1 MNGAEEKKNHLLRL
15 DGLLDGLETATLCRS
30 EGRVIEVTGL
40 TVKSVGPHASVGD
53 LVWIEPVHAASSK
66 RVPCEVVGF
75 QDRYVISMPV
85 ERLGPVHPGAR
96 VIPGGRMQVNVGE
109 ALLGRVV
116 DSLGRPIDGG
126 PPLEGVVPVDLD
138 REAPPA
144 MERSRLEESFET
156 GVRAI
161 DGILTVAKG
170 QRVGIFAGSGVG
182 KSVLL
187 GSLARNASSSVNV
200 IALIGERGREV
211 REFVEKNL
219 GEEGLKRSIVV
230 AVTSDQS
237 AVSRLKG
244 ASTAMAIAE
253 YFRDKNQDVMLMM
266 DSVTRYAMAQREIG
280 LAVGEPPTTRGYP
293 PSVFGLLP
301 QLLERAG
308 ASSRGTITAFY
319 TVLVESDDMND
330 PIGDTVRSIL
340 DGHIVLS
347 RRLASLNHYPA
358 IDVPVSLSRVM
369 ADIAQDGHRELASR
383 LRSLLAVY
391 QKAEDLVNV
400 GAYVPGSNKNID
412 EALAHIDGINE
423 FLCQKPEE
431 KTGFEDMLKKLEAAL
446 I

>member
-1 MNGAEEKKNHLLRL
+1 MNAAAEKMIPHLKL
-15 DGLLDGLETATLCRS
+15 DGLLDGLESATLCRS
-30 EGRVIEVTGL
+30 EGRVVEVTGL
-40 TVKSVGPHASVGD
+40 TVKSVGPYSSVGD
-53 LVWIEPVHAASSK
+53 LVWVEPVHGSV
-66 RVPCEVVGF
+66 RRRIPCEVVGF
-75 QDRYVISMPV
+75 HDRYVISMPV

-96 VIPGGRMQVNVGE
+96 VIPGGRMKVNVGDS
-109 ALLGRVV
+109 LLGRVV
-116 DSLGRPIDGG
+116 DSLGRPIDDG
-126 PPLEGVVPVDLD
+126 PPLEDVTPVDIE
-138 REAPPA
+138 REAPAA
-144 MERSRLEESFET
+144 MKRSRLSAPFHT
-156 GVRAI
+156 GIRAI

-170 QRVGIFAGSGVG
+170 QRIGIFAGSGVG

-187 GSLARNASSSVNV
+187 GSLARNASSRVNV

-211 REFVEKNL
+211 KEFVEKNL
-219 GEEGLKRSIVV
+219 GPEGLARSVVV

-253 YFRDKNQDVMLMM
+253 HFRDQNLDVMLMM

-308 ASSRGTITAFY
+308 SSERGSITAFY

-330 PIGDTVRSIL
+330 PIGDTVRGIL

-358 IDVPVSLSRVM
+358 IDIPVSLSRLM
-369 ADIAQDGHRELASR
+369 ADIVHPAHRELASR
-383 LRSLLAVY
+383 LRSLLAIY

-400 GAYVPGSNKNID
+400 GAYVAGSNPKID
-412 EALAHIDGINE
+412 EALANIDAINQ
-423 FLCQKPEE
+423 FLCQKPDETTE
-431 KTGFEDMLKKLEAAL
+431 FEAMLNQLLEAL
-446 I
+446 Q

>member
-1 MNGAEEKKNHLLRL
+1 MNEAAEKTTQHLKF
-15 DGLLDGLETATLCRS
+15 DGLLDGLESATLCRS
-30 EGRVIEVTGL
+30 EGRVVEVTGL
-40 TVKSVGPHASVGD
+40 TVKSVGPHASIGD
-53 LVWIEPVHAASSK
+53 LVWVEPVQTSS
-66 RVPCEVVGF
+66 RRRIPCEVVGF
-75 QDRYVISMPV
+75 HDRYVISMPV

-96 VIPGGRMQVNVGE
+96 VIPGGRMKVSVGD
-109 ALLGRVV
+109 ALLGRIV
-116 DSLGRPIDGG
+116 DAMGRPIDGG
-126 PPLEGVVPVDLD
+126 PPLDGLVPVDIEN
-138 REAPPA
+138 EAPLA
-144 MERSRLEESFET
+144 MSRERLSDHFET
-156 GVRAI
+156 GIRAI
-161 DGILTVAKG
+161 DGVLTVAKG
-170 QRVGIFAGSGVG
+170 QRIGIFAGSGVG

-187 GSLARNASSSVNV
+187 GSLARNASSDVNV

-219 GEEGLKRSIVV
+219 GEEGMRRSVVV

-237 AVSRLKG
+237 PVSRLKG

-253 YFRDKNQDVMLMM
+253 YFRDQNRDVMLMM

-308 ASSRGTITAFY
+308 ASDRGTITAFY

-330 PIGDTVRSIL
+330 PIGDTVRGIL

-347 RRLASLNHYPA
+347 RKLAALNHYPA

-369 ADIAQDGHRELASR
+369 SDIVAPQHRSMSAR

-400 GAYVPGSNKNID
+400 GAYVAGSNSKID
-412 EALAHIDGINE
+412 EALAHIDGING
-423 FLCQKPEE
+423 FLCQEPEV
-431 KTGFEDMLKKLEAAL
+431 KTGFDEMLAKLGEVVG
-446 I
+446 

>member
-1 MNGAEEKKNHLLRL
+1 MNDLAENQNQTLRFE
-15 DGLLDGLETATLCRS
+15 GLFDGLERATLCRS
-30 EGRVIEVTGL
+30 EGRVVEVTGL
-40 TVKSVGPHASVGD
+40 TVKSVGPHVSIGD
-53 LVWIEPVHAASSK
+53 LVWIEPVHDDLRK
-66 RVPCEVVGF
+66 RIACEVVGF

-85 ERLGPVHPGAR
+85 ERLGPIHPGAR
-96 VIPGGRMQVNVGE
+96 VIPGGRMKVNVG
-109 ALLGRVV
+109 ASLLGRVV
-116 DSLGRPIDGG
+116 DSMGRPIDGG
-126 PPLEGVVPVDLD
+126 PSLDGCVQVDLD

-144 MERSRLEESFET
+144 MERKRLSAAFAT

-170 QRVGIFAGSGVG
+170 QRIGIFAGSGVG

-187 GSLARNASSSVNV
+187 GSLARNAASSVNV

-211 REFVEKNL
+211 KEFVEKSL
-219 GEEGLKRSIVV
+219 GEEGLKRSVVV

-253 YFRDKNQDVMLMM
+253 YFRDQNQDVMLMM

-308 ASSRGTITAFY
+308 SSARGTITAFY
-319 TVLVESDDMND
+319 TVLVEADDMND

-347 RRLASLNHYPA
+347 RDLASLNHYPA
-358 IDVPVSLSRVM
+358 IDIPVSLSRVM
-369 ADIAQDGHRELASR
+369 SDIALPSHRKMASR
-383 LRSLLAVY
+383 LRSMLAVY
-391 QKAEDLVNV
+391 KKAADLVNV
-400 GAYVPGSNKNID
+400 GAYVAGSNPKID
-412 EALAHIDGINE
+412 DALAHIDAINR

-431 KTGFEDMLKKLEAAL
+431 KTDFEAMLSELAEALE
-446 I
+446 